1 MAASLVSW
9 RRRHRRVTFGPGIEL
24 ALPRVTWSRAGRAL
38 PSALGAHPR
47 AALLPRRPCGW
58 CGRRAA
64 GCCPM

>member
-9 RRRHRRVTFGPGIEL
+9 RRRHGRATFGPGIEL
-24 ALPRVTWSRAGRAL
+24 APRRLTWSHAGRAL
-38 PSALGAHPR
+38 LSAVGGHPR
-47 AALLPRRPCGW
+47 AALFPHRPCGW